1 MRPAPE
7 YASPVASERER
18 DLPDVSVVVVTY
30 NGLPYLE
37 RCLDSVRD
45 LETVVVDH
53 GSADG
58 TVELV
63 RARSPE
69 VALVTQ
75 DNRGFAAGVN
85 TGLRESRG
93 RYVLLLNSDAWVHD
107 GTVRRLVESADAHPQ
122 AGAVGPRLRYPD
134 GSPQVSIR
142 GFPTIWRLATQYL
155 FLSKLAPRSRLLN
168 AFYGGGRSTDRL
180 QEVDFIKGACL
191 LLRRDAYDEIGPFD
205 EDFFM
210 FCEEADWCLRGAERG
225 WKTIYVPDAIVDH
238 VGEAT
243 TKSMWS
249 WDRTFR
255 EQERSHLRYLA
266 KHEGAGAAGRG
277 RVVIALG
284 YVLRA
289 VFGPRAKRAAYRRTA
304 RWLLSTRVPDLLAT
318 GD

>member
-1 MRPAPE
+1 M
-7 YASPVASERER
+7 ASEVDR

-30 NGLPYLE
+30 NGLPYLA
-37 RCLDSVRD
+37 RCLDSIRD
-45 LETVVVDH
+45 LDTVVVDH

-58 TVELV
+58 TLELV
-63 RARSPE
+63 RADFPE

-75 DNRGFAAGVN
+75 ENRGFAAGVN
-85 TGLRESRG
+85 AGVRESRG
-93 RYVLLLNSDAWVHD
+93 AYILLLNSDAWVVD
-107 GTVRRLVESADAHPQ
+107 GAVGRLVECAEADPE

-142 GFPTIWRLATQYL
+142 GFPTVWRLATQYL

-180 QEVDFIKGACL
+180 QAVDFIKGACL
-191 LLRRDAYDEIGPFD
+191 LVRREAYDEVGPFD

-210 FCEEADWCLRGAERG
+210 FCEEADWCLRGAARG

-266 KHEGAGAAGRG
+266 KHQGVGAAARA
-277 RVVIALG
+277 RMVLALG

-304 RWLLSTRVPDLLAT
+304 RWLLTNRLPALLVT